1 MKATKYMNRIS
12 KMRNIQFKHC
22 LMYVYPAEA
31 NIYVSVDMVYYMY
44 IYIYTWP
51 KSLYTSNTVGT

>member
-12 KMRNIQFKHC
+12 KMRNIQFKQC

-44 IYIYTWP
+44 IYIHGLNRYIHQTQ
-51 KSLYTSNTVGT
+51 